1 MTKTELKKWQKACR
15 ALAAAKK
22 AVDDLGIGGEIKL
35 TEQFEKDLSQTP
47 WLDDMGFHPHVTLTI
62 RKVTT
67 GDFER
72 EVRLAMNPLSFLG
85 NTLGWMADSASAV
98 IEKEVGPF

>member
-1 MTKTELKKWQKACR
+1 MTTTELKKWQKARR

-22 AVDDLGIGGEIKL
+22 AVEDLGIGGEVKL
-35 TEQFEKDLSQTP
+35 TEQFEKDISQTP
-47 WLDDMGFHPHVTLTI
+47 WLDDLGFHPSATLTVGKI
-62 RKVTT
+62 TT
-67 GDFER
+67 GETIR